1 MAYTS
6 FNYRGLIVFFLVIFY
21 TNALD
26 VYVKNSLSSS
36 HYYKFKKTKSENWT
50 ELVSVEDVW
59 NSYPEK
65 IRYLFERLDFDN
77 EGLNKVKHSVQEGD
91 TIKAAKELLSYYQE
105 SDSGSWLRNK
115 NFDQIEQSDIKTA
128 NEILDDIVTLNG
140 DSASVAYQ
148 DKPGWRW
155 KYLGPN
161 NDKEFAYKLSGHENL
176 ISLYKVWQH
185 HKDEDYV
192 KKYDSIMRDWIINN
206 PLPAKGDSLYMVHQT
221 TTEVLDWRDISE
233 VSWRDIEAG
242 VRLGATWIQMFYG
255 FQESNSFLPAT
266 RILMLSSI
274 AEHIDYVK
282 NYHKDGTNW
291 VTIEMDGLALA
302 GLAFPEFKQAEE
314 NAMYALKIME
324 EEIDN
329 QVYPDGVQKELTSLV
344 QWVAL
349 KRFEALA
356 DNFIGAKRDIP
367 ESYLDKIVSMY
378 NYMAYSMRP
387 NGNQPLN
394 SDSDLVDVRSR
405 VLLAAEK
412 YDRPDWT
419 WIATNGQQGSEPKEV
434 TSVTF
439 PWAGI
444 HVMRDSWKQDSN
456 WSFFDT
462 GPFGTGHQH
471 ADKLHLSVSAYG
483 KDLLVDGGRYIY
495 EDYFSFDPA
504 SWRGYF
510 RSSFSHNVV
519 LVDGK
524 GQNKYS
530 ESTEKPL
537 QEGVDF
543 INNSDFDFA
552 IGTFK
557 DGYNGVVGVAEHTRS
572 TLYVKGKYW
581 VVVDQV
587 RTDRP
592 RDIQALWH
600 FSPTC
605 AILQEEES
613 QVVSVNPDEPNLR
626 IVPLSKNDWDVN
638 ITKGQTEPFIQGWYS
653 SVYGERQP
661 NSTAVYNSETEESI
675 SFAWILIPGY
685 GSVQEVQASITD
697 INDEIMEIK
706 IVEETNDQ
714 TLVSVP
720 LKTGI
725 TPKISH

>member
-1 MAYTS
+1 M
-6 FNYRGLIVFFLVIFY
+6 FFLLILHA
-21 TNALD
+21 NALD
-26 VYVKNSLSSS
+26 INSAHSS
-36 HYYKFKKTKSENWT
+36 HSFNFLEIEKISSENWT
-50 ELVSVEDVW
+50 ELESVEDVW
-59 NSYPEK
+59 ESYPDR
-65 IRYLFERLDFDN
+65 IRFLFEKLDFDN
-77 EGLNKVKHSVQEGD
+77 EELGKVKLSVQEGD
-91 TIKAAKELLSYYQE
+91 TIRAANELLTYYRK

-115 NFDQIEQSDIKTA
+115 TSEQIEQSDIKTA

-140 DSASVAYQ
+140 DSASVVYQ

-161 NDKEFAYKLSGHENL
+161 NDKEFGYKLSGHENL
-176 ISLYKVWQH
+176 ISLYKAWQH
-185 HKDEDYV
+185 RKDEKYI

-206 PLPAKGDSLYMVHQT
+206 PLPAQGDSLYMVHQT
-221 TTEVLDWRDISE
+221 STDVLDWRDISE

-242 VRLGATWIQMFYG
+242 VRLGATWIKMFYG
-255 FQESNSFLPAT
+255 FQESDSFFPAT

-274 AEHIDYVK
+274 AEHINYVK

-324 EEIDN
+324 EEIDD
-329 QVYPDGVQKELTSLV
+329 QVYSDGVQKELTSLV

-356 DNFIGAKRDIP
+356 DNFIGAKREIP
-367 ESYLDKIVSMY
+367 ESYLERIVSMY

-419 WIATNGQQGSEPKEV
+419 WIATSGQQGREPEEV
-434 TSVTF
+434 TSVAF

-444 HVMRDSWKQDSN
+444 HVMRDSWEQNSN

-495 EDYFSFDPA
+495 EDYFSFDPT

-510 RSSFSHNVV
+510 RSSYSHNLV

-524 GQNKYS
+524 GQNKYT

-537 QEGVDF
+537 QEGIDF
-543 INNSDFDFA
+543 INSPDFDFA

-557 DGYNGVVGVAEHTRS
+557 DGYNGVDGVAEHTRS
-572 TLYVKGKYW
+572 TMYLKEKYW

-592 RDIQALWH
+592 RNIQTLWH
-600 FSPTC
+600 FSPSSEIVQTNGN
-605 AILQEEES
+605 
-613 QVVSVNPDEPNLR
+613 QVLTVNPNEPNLR
-626 IVPLSKNDWDVN
+626 IVPVSKNDWGIN
-638 ITKGQTEPFIQGWYS
+638 IIKGQTEPFIQGWYS
-653 SVYGERQP
+653 PVYGEKQP
-661 NSTAVYNSETEESI
+661 NSTVVYNSETSESI
-675 SFAWILIPGY
+675 AFVWLLIPGH
-685 GSVQEVQASITD
+685 GDVQEVQASITNL
-697 INDEIMEIK
+697 NDEIIK
-706 IVEETNDQ
+706 IEVVAESNDQ
-714 TLVSVP
+714 TEVSVP
-720 LKTGI
+720 LKVGI
-725 TPKISH
+725 YPKIASY

>member
-1 MAYTS
+1 MIALFSLT
-6 FNYRGLIVFFLVIFY
+6 LQV
-21 TNALD
+21 NALD
-26 VYVKNSLSSS
+26 IYSANSS
-36 HYYKFKKTKSENWT
+36 HSLDFFEFGKINSENWT
-50 ELVSVEDVW
+50 ELETVEDVW
-59 NSYPEK
+59 KSYPDK
-65 IRYLFERLDFDN
+65 IRYLFERLALDK
-77 EGLNKVKHSVQEGD
+77 EELNQIKRSVQEGD

-105 SDSGSWLRNK
+105 SDSGLWLRNK
-115 NFDQIEQSDIKTA
+115 IFHQIEKSDIKTA

-140 DSASVAYQ
+140 DSASVAHH

-161 NDKEFAYKLSGHENL
+161 NDKEFGYKLSGHENL
-176 ISLYKVWQH
+176 ISLYKAWQH
-185 HKDEDYV
+185 IKDEKFV
-192 KKYDSIMRDWIINN
+192 KKFDSIMRDWIINN
-206 PLPAKGDSLYMVHQT
+206 PLPAQGDSLYMVHQT
-221 TTEVLDWRDISE
+221 STDVLDWRDISE

-255 FQESNSFLPAT
+255 FQGSDNFLPAT

-314 NAMYALKIME
+314 NVMYALNIME

-356 DNFIGAKRDIP
+356 DNFIGAKREIP
-367 ESYLDKIVSMY
+367 ESYLEKIVSMY
-378 NYMAYSMRP
+378 NYIAYSMRP

-394 SDSDLVDVRSR
+394 SDSDLVDVRSI

-419 WIATNGQQGSEPKEV
+419 WIATNGQQGSEPEEV

-444 HVMRDSWKQDSN
+444 HVMRDSWIEDSN

-495 EDYFSFDPA
+495 EDYFSFDPT

-510 RSSFSHNVV
+510 RSSFSHNLV

-524 GQNKYS
+524 GQNKYT

-537 QEGVDF
+537 QEGIDF
-543 INNSDFDFA
+543 INSSNFDFA

-557 DGYNGVVGVAEHTRS
+557 DGYNGVEGVAEHTRS
-572 TLYVKGKYW
+572 ILYVKEKYW
-581 VVVDQV
+581 IIVDHV

-592 RDIQALWH
+592 RNIQTLWH
-600 FSPTC
+600 FSPSSEVVKTNG
-605 AILQEEES
+605 S
-613 QVVSVNPDEPNLR
+613 QIVTVNPNEPNLR
-626 IVPLSKNDWDVN
+626 IIPVSENDWN
-638 ITKGQTEPFIQGWYS
+638 IDFIKGQTEPFKQGWYS
-653 SVYGERQP
+653 PVYGEIQH
-661 NSTAVYNSETEESI
+661 NLTAIYDLEINESVT
-675 SFAWILIPGY
+675 FAWILVPGY
-685 GSVQEVQASITD
+685 GDVNEVQVSMRK
-697 INDEIMEIK
+697 INDEIIEI
-706 IVEETNDQ
+706 ETVNESNEIII
-714 TLVSVP
+714 VSVP
-720 LKTGI
+720 LKSGI
-725 TPKISH
+725 SPKLSY